1 MEIETLLRILIR
13 KWWIIVPIFLV
24 TFLATV
30 VFTIKQPPVYEA
42 TATYVAKLSRRVT
55 DNRDFAAV
63 INTLSSRVEIAT
75 TYAEVANSR
84 RLRAIAAQKLN
95 LSPQALKN
103 LSVSS
108 RLIPGTNIVEI
119 SVQGTD
125 PVQVRDFA
133 NTIGSSTVEYVQSL
147 YAAFTLDSLDEAI
160 ISRDPIRPNVIL
172 NLILGGVLGL
182 TLGCGIALLAH
193 FFQTS
198 YKESKKS
205 PSTETIPEG
214 ARADDL
220 SAIDL
225 RQDLLELHDELES
238 TRQALNQIQ
247 AMLRKTNSYAQD
259 IRSAVYDL
267 ERHSNGNHA
276 ADEEVKVEE

>member
-1 MEIETLLRILIR
+1 MEIETLVRILVR
-13 KWWIIVPIFLV
+13 KWLIIVPIFLV
-24 TFLATV
+24 TFAATV
-30 VFTIKQPPVYEA
+30 IFTIKQPPVYEA
-42 TATYVAKLSRRVT
+42 TATYVAKLSRRIS

-119 SVQGTD
+119 AVQGTD
-125 PVQVRDFA
+125 PAQVRDFA
-133 NTIGSSTVEYVQSL
+133 NAIGTSTIEYVQSL

-160 ISRDPIRPNVIL
+160 IPRDPIGPNMIL

-182 TLGCGIALLAH
+182 TLGCGIALLTH

-198 YKESKKS
+198 YKESNKS
-205 PSTETIPEG
+205 LTTETILE
-214 ARADDL
+214 ATRADDL
-220 SAIDL
+220 FIMNL
-225 RQDLLELHDELES
+225 RQDFLALHEEFES
-238 TRQALNQIQ
+238 TRQALTQIQ
-247 AMLRKTNSYAQD
+247 SMLRKTNSYAQD

-276 ADEEVKVEE
+276 SDEEVKLEE